1 MTPADPY
8 NDEVRRCFENPV
20 HAGDLEASYARVLR
34 SGAAAPGE
42 GTRLELTAGIEDDR
56 VAALRFRAWG
66 CPHLIAAAEWY
77 CGALEGAKVGDLGIV
92 DVNEIMERL
101 SVPVDKTG
109 RILLLEDAARSL
121 ADGAGGT

>member
-42 GTRLELTAGIEDDR
+42 GTRLELTAGI
-56 VAALRFRAWG
+56 
-66 CPHLIAAAEWY
+66 C
-77 CGALEGAKVGDLGIV
+77 
-92 DVNEIMERL
+92 
-101 SVPVDKTG
+101 
-109 RILLLEDAARSL
+109 LLYTSDAADDL
-121 ADGAGGT
+121 YTV

>member
-1 MTPADPY
+1 MTVADPY

-20 HAGDLEASYARVLR
+20 HAGDLEGSYARVLT
-34 SGAAAPGE
+34 SSVTAPGD
-42 GTRLELTAGIEDDR
+42 GTRLELAAGMEGDR

-77 CGALEGAKVGDLGIV
+77 CEAREGSGAEELGIV

-101 SVPVDKTG
+101 SVPVGKTG

-121 ADGAGGT
+121 GDSAGGT